1 MNTNSDI
8 TENESITE
16 KMIVVS
22 TKNNKKIT
30 YQNRHIHG

>member
-22 TKNNKKIT
+22 TKNNKKKIKK
-30 YQNRHIHG
+30 NDLEE